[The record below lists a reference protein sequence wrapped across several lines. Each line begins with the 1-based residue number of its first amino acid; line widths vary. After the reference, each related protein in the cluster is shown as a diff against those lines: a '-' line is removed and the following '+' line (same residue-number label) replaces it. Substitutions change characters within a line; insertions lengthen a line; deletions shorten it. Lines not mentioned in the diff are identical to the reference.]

1 MFMKRLSSLMLV
13 ILLSGL
19 LSDQIV
25 NACTNFL
32 ITKGASSDG
41 SVMITY
47 SADSH
52 VLYGELYYWP
62 AKNWPAGTMAD
73 IYEWD
78 TGKYLGKIPQK
89 SHTYSVVGNMNQH
102 QLSIGETTFGGRPE
116 LADSTGIVDYGT
128 LIYFTLQRAK
138 NAREAIANFSQLVS
152 DYGYASSG
160 ESFSI
165 ADANEVWIL
174 ELVGKGQGKKGAV
187 WVARRIPD
195 GYISGHA
202 NHPRITNFPLSDGIK
217 SITSKEL
224 DKINNPEVET
234 VYAWDVIDV
243 ARGFGW
249 YNGQDKDFSFS
260 DTYAPLDFSG
270 ARFCEARVWSGFNMV
285 NSQMGMYLDYAMGEN
300 LKNRMPLWIKPDN
313 KIGVKEVI
321 GMMRNYYQGTPMDMT
336 KDLGAGPY
344 GSTVRWRPMQWKV
357 DGVGYIFE
365 RAISTQQTGFS
376 FVAQSRS
383 WLPDPVGGILWFG
396 VDDTY
401 YTVYSPM
408 YCGITSVPETFAV
421 GNGDMMTFSDNAAF
435 WVFNQVTNFAY
446 TRTSLLIGDLQNKQK
461 ELEDKYLSE
470 TINIDKT
477 AADLY
482 KKNPS
487 GALKYLT
494 EYSVKAGNNTVMQ
507 WKELYK
513 FLFTKYLDGNV
524 KVKQEIPKGYNRVN
538 PKLSQPG
545 YSEEW
550 YRAIVKST
558 GDRFKEK

>member
-1 MFMKRLSSLMLV
+1 MKKLYALILV
-13 ILLSGL
+13 VLLSGM
-19 LSDQIV
+19 LSEQTM

-32 ITKGASSDG
+32 ITKGASKDG

-62 AKNWPAGTMAD
+62 AMNWPAGTMVD
-73 IYEWD
+73 VYEWD

-89 SHTYSVVGNMNQH
+89 SQTYSVVGNMNQH
-102 QLSIGETTFGGRPE
+102 QLAIGETTFGGRPE
-116 LADSTGIVDYGT
+116 LADSTGIIDYGT

-138 NAREAIANFSQLVS
+138 NAREAIVSFSQLLT

-165 ADANEVWIL
+165 GDANEAWIM

-202 NHPRITNFPLSDGIK
+202 NHPRITTFPLADGVK

-224 DKINNPEVET
+224 DKIYNPEIET

-243 ARGFGW
+243 ARSYKWFDGE
-249 YNGQDKDFSFS
+249 DKDFSFC
-260 DTYAPLDFSG
+260 DTYAPLDFGG

-285 NSQMGMYLDYAMGEN
+285 NSQMVQYTDYAMGEN
-300 LKNRMPLWIKPDN
+300 LKNRMPLWIKPDK
-313 KIGVKEVI
+313 KIGVRDVI
-321 GMMRNYYQGTPMDMT
+321 SMMRNYFQGTPMDMT

-344 GSTVRWRPMQWKV
+344 GSTVRWRPMEWKV
-357 DGVGYIFE
+357 DSVSYIFE

-376 FVAQSRS
+376 FVTQSRS
-383 WLPDPVGGILWFG
+383 WLPDPIGGINWFG

-446 TRTSLLIGDLQNKQK
+446 SRTNLLIGDLQKKQK
-461 ELEDKYLSE
+461 ELEDGYMTE
-470 TINIDKT
+470 TESVDKT
-477 AADLY
+477 ASDLF
-482 KKNPS
+482 KSDPAK
-487 GALKYLT
+487 AVKFLT
-494 EYSVKAGNNTVMQ
+494 EYSVKSGNATVEQ

-513 FLFTKYLDGNV
+513 FLFTKYVDGNV
-524 KVKQEIPKGYNRVN
+524 KEKQPIPKGYNRVN
-538 PKLSQPG
+538 PKLKQPG
-545 YSEEW
+545 YSEDW

-558 GDRFKEK
+558 GDKFREK

>member
-1 MFMKRLSSLMLV
+1 MKKLSALILV

-19 LSDQIV
+19 LPEQIT

-32 ITKGASSDG
+32 ITKGASKDG

-62 AKNWPAGTMAD
+62 AKNWPAGTMVD

-89 SHTYSVVGNMNQH
+89 ANTYSVVGNMNQH

-128 LIYFTLQRAK
+128 LIYFSLQRAK
-138 NAREAIANFSQLVS
+138 NAREAIYTFSQLVT

-165 ADANEVWIL
+165 ADANEAWIL

-202 NHPRITNFPLSDGIK
+202 NHPRITTFPLADGVK

-224 DKINNPEVET
+224 DKIYNPEVET
-234 VYAWDVIDV
+234 IYAYDVIDV
-243 ARGFGW
+243 ARGFKW
-249 YNGQDKDFSFS
+249 FDGQDKDFSFS
-260 DTYAPLDFSG
+260 DTYAPLDFAG

-285 NSQMGMYLDYAMGEN
+285 NSQMGKYLDYAMGEN

-313 KIGVKEVI
+313 KIGPKDVM

-336 KDLGAGPY
+336 KDIGAGPY
-344 GSTVRWRPMQWKV
+344 GSTVRWRPMEWKV
-357 DGVGYIFE
+357 DGVSYIHE

-383 WLPDPVGGILWFG
+383 WLPDPVGGIFWFG

-408 YCGITSVPETFAV
+408 YCGITRVPETFAV

-446 TRTSLLIGDLQNKQK
+446 TRTRLLIGDLQKKQT
-461 ELEDKYLSE
+461 ELEDGY
-470 TINIDKT
+470 INEIVSIDKS
-477 AADLY
+477 AEALY
-482 KKNPS
+482 KKSPS
-487 GALKYLT
+487 NAVKYLT
-494 EYSVKAGNNTVMQ
+494 DYSVKTGNNTVMQ

-513 FLFTKYLDGNV
+513 FLFTKYVDGNV
-524 KVKQEIPKGYNRVN
+524 KEKQPVPQGYKYVV

-545 YSEEW
+545 YGDEW
-550 YRAIVKST
+550 NRIIVKNT
-558 GDRFKEK
+558 GDQFREK

>member
-1 MFMKRLSSLMLV
+1 MKKITALLLVVLFSGMLPE
-13 ILLSGL
+13 
-19 LSDQIV
+19 QTT
-25 NACTNFL
+25 NACTNFI
-32 ITKGASSDG
+32 ITKGASKDG

-62 AKNWPAGTMAD
+62 AKNWPAGTMVD

-78 TGKYLGKIPQK
+78 TGKYMGKIPQK
-89 SHTYSVVGNMNQH
+89 AHTYSVVGNMNQH

-138 NAREAIANFSQLVS
+138 SAREAILTFSQLVS
-152 DYGYASSG
+152 EYGYASSG

-165 ADANEVWIL
+165 ADKNEAWIL
-174 ELVGKGQGKKGAV
+174 ELIGKGPGKKGAV
-187 WVARRIPD
+187 WVARLIPD

-202 NHPRITNFPLSDGIK
+202 NHPRITTFPLADGIK
-217 SITSKEL
+217 SITTKQL
-224 DKINNPEVET
+224 DKIYDSRVET
-234 VYAWDVIDV
+234 IYAYDVIEV
-243 ARGFGW
+243 ARSYGW
-249 YNGQDKDFSFS
+249 FDGKDAEFSFS
-260 DTYAPLDFSG
+260 DVFAPLDFSG

-285 NSQMGMYLDYAMGEN
+285 NNQMGKYLKYAMGED

-313 KIGVKEVI
+313 KLGPKEVM
-321 GMMRNYYQGTPMDMT
+321 GMMRNYYQGTPMDMS
-336 KDLGAGPY
+336 KDIGAGPY

-357 DGVGYIFE
+357 DGESYIHE
-365 RAISTQQTGFS
+365 RAIATQQTGFS

-408 YCGITSVPETFAV
+408 YCGMTKVPETFAV

-446 TRTSLLIGDLQNKQK
+446 TRTSLLIGDLQKKQS
-461 ELEDKYLSE
+461 ELEDGYMKE
-470 TINIDKT
+470 IIEVDKK
-477 AADLY
+477 AEALY
-482 KKNPS
+482 KNSPDE
-487 GALKYLT
+487 AVKYLT
-494 EYSVKAGNNTVMQ
+494 EYSVKAGDNTTMQ
-507 WKELYK
+507 WKEFYK
-513 FLFTKYLDGNV
+513 YLFTKYVDGNV
-524 KVKQEIPKGYNRVN
+524 KEKQVVPPGYKYVSPKV
-538 PKLSQPG
+538 SQPG
-545 YSEEW
+545 YGDEW
-550 YRAIVKST
+550 NRTIVKNT
-558 GDRFKEK
+558 GDKFKELK